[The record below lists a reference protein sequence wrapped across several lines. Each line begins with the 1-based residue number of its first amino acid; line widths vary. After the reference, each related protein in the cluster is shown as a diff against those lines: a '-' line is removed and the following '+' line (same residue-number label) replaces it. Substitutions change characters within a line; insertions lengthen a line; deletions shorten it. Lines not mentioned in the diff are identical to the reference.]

1 MFHVLIER
9 HIAKGML
16 STYEKNSR
24 SALQQTCLEHGFVS
38 GELLI
43 DDNDEN
49 HRFLLC
55 KWRKKENW
63 ERWYHSRD
71 RMELMNTIIPILAY
85 PEKIT
90 VLTVAG

>member
-24 SALQQTCLEHGFVS
+24 SALTQIGLQRGFMS
-38 GELLI
+38 GETFI
-43 DDNDEN
+43 DDLDEN

-55 KWRKKENW
+55 KWRNKDDW
-63 ERWYHSRD
+63 ERWYHSTQ
-71 RMELMNTIIPILAY
+71 RMELMNGIVPILSY

-90 VLTVAG
+90 GLTSNT